1 MKGTLLLPHVSCK
14 TPGNCIHVSYTNTH
28 KWDSLFQGKDTQ
40 KDILKNCYP
49 HPLWDFTVLSLVW
62 NSETKN
68 IGKTP
73 GRRRRREGNL
83 SAEGERNRRRARQ
96 QVSPCRQAQE
106 KSPGVAPCQRRTGP
120 LQEKEGR
127 RSTACAPVLR
137 VEAGGWEN
145 IRVVNA
151 PEKASQ
157 FPSIV
162 GGLKCAAGFALFG
175 FFFFF
180 TTSYIYL

>member
-1 MKGTLLLPHVSCK
+1 MQNSRKLHSCFLHQHSQMRFTFSGQGHSERHIKELLSSSTLR
-14 TPGNCIHVSYTNTH
+14 
-28 KWDSLFQGKDTQ
+28 
-40 KDILKNCYP
+40 
-49 HPLWDFTVLSLVW
+49 FTVLSLVW

-175 FFFFF
+175 FFFSLQHLIS
-180 TTSYIYL
+180 TSRRA